1 MSALLSQLERRP
13 TALIAED
20 EPHLAQALK
29 DELSRAWPELYVV
42 SIVGDG
48 ISAVRQ
54 ALALKPDV
62 LFFDIRMPGM
72 SGLEAAAELADAW
85 TGDAFPSLVFV
96 TAYDQYALQAF
107 DAQAVDYLLKP
118 VKPHRL
124 QRTVVKLQMAGLNHA
139 HSDVEN
145 STNFNE
151 TMRQLRYL
159 LATDNSTPNST
170 TATLKVI
177 KVCLPHLAGA
187 IRMVPI
193 EEVLCFVA
201 TDKYVQVI
209 ALDGNVY
216 KDYLIRTP
224 LKELIPQLD
233 KNTFWQIHRGTVV
246 RASAI
251 DTVTRDEAS
260 KLQLTLRGR
269 SEKIAVSRLYAHL
282 FKAM

>member
-1 MSALLSQLERRP
+1 MSALLTQLERRP

-29 DELSRAWPELYVV
+29 DELSRAWPELYVI

-54 ALALKPDV
+54 ALALKPDI

-85 TGDAFPSLVFV
+85 TGDAFPALVFV

-107 DAQAVDYLLKP
+107 DVQAVDYLLKP
-118 VKPHRL
+118 VKTHRL
-124 QRTVVKLQMAGLNHA
+124 QRTVVKLQMAGLNHD
-139 HSDVEN
+139 HSAIEN
-145 STNFNE
+145 SSNFNE

-159 LATDNSTPNST
+159 LDNDGNVVQPSSP
-170 TATLKVI
+170 LKVI
-177 KVCLPHLAGA
+177 KVALPHLAGA
-187 IRMVPI
+187 IRMIPI
-193 EEVLCFVA
+193 EEVLYFVA
-201 TDKYVQVI
+201 SDKYVQVI
-209 ALDGNVY
+209 ALDGDVY

-233 KNTFWQIHRGTVV
+233 KKIFWQIHRGTVV

-251 DTVTRDEAS
+251 NTVTRDEFG

-269 SEKIAVSRLYAHL
+269 LGKIAVSRLYAHL

>member
-1 MSALLSQLERRP
+1 MSALLSQIERRP

-20 EPHLAQALK
+20 EPHLALALK

-96 TAYDQYALQAF
+96 TAYDQYALEAF

-124 QRTVVKLQMAGLNHA
+124 QRTVVKLQMAGIKHD
-139 HSDVEN
+139 HSAIEN
-145 STNFNE
+145 SSNFNE

-159 LATDNSTPNST
+159 LASDTGLAQT
-170 TATLKVI
+170 TKALKVI

-187 IRMVPI
+187 IRMIPV
-193 EEVLCFVA
+193 EEVLYFVA
-201 TDKYVQVI
+201 ADKYVQVI
-209 ALDGNVY
+209 ALDGDLY

-233 KNTFWQIHRGTVV
+233 KNIFWQIHRSTVV

-251 DTVTRDEAS
+251 DTVTRDETG

-269 SEKIAVSRLYAHL
+269 LGKIAVSRLYAHL

>member
-29 DELSRAWPELYVV
+29 DELSRAWPELYVI

-54 ALALKPDV
+54 ALALKPDI

-72 SGLEAAAELADAW
+72 SGLEAAAELTDAW
-85 TGDAFPSLVFV
+85 TGDAFPALVFV
-96 TAYDQYALQAF
+96 TAYEQYALQAF

-124 QRTVVKLQMAGLNHA
+124 QRTVVKLQMAGLNHD
-139 HSDVEN
+139 HSAIVN
-145 STNFNE
+145 KSNFNE

-159 LATDNSTPNST
+159 LDNDGNIVEPSSP
-170 TATLKVI
+170 LKVI
-177 KVCLPHLAGA
+177 KVGLPHLAGA
-187 IRMVPI
+187 IRLIPI
-193 EEVLCFVA
+193 EEVLYFVA
-201 TDKYVQVI
+201 SDKYVQVI
-209 ALDGNVY
+209 ALDGDVY

-233 KNTFWQIHRGTVV
+233 KKIFWQIHRGNVV

-251 DTVTRDEAS
+251 DTVTRDEFG

-269 SEKIAVSRLYAHL
+269 LGKIAVSRLYAHL